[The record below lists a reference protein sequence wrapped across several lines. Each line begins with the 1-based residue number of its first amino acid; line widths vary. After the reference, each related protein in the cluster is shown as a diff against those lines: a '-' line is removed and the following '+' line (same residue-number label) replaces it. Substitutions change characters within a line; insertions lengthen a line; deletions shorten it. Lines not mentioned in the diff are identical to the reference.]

1 MIQRRYNLTLNLST
15 LEVKIGTSQSKDLQN
30 RFYHLSILFSKT
42 EEFNIT
48 FIVFPV
54 LAHASPDL
62 VLLGCPINNSRNP
75 QVSGNTLQEIHLDV
89 IR

>member
-15 LEVKIGTSQSKDLQN
+15 LEVKFGTSQSKDLQN
-30 RFYHLSILFSKT
+30 RF
-42 EEFNIT
+42 IT
-48 FIVFPV
+48 SQSCFPRRKKSTSRLYFFPV

-62 VLLGCPINNSRNP
+62 GLLGYPINNSRNP
-75 QVSGNTLQEIHLDV
+75 QVSGNTLQEIYLDV